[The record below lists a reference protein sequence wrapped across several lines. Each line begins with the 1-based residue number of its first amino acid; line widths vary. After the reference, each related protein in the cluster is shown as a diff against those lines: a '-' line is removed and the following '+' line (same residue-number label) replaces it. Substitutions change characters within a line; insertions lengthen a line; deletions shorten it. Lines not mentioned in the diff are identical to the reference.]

1 VTRYRLYGFTVESDL
16 PQPELL
22 PSAARP
28 QITIQR
34 GAVTVSGGGW
44 FDIWPHSDGASSV
57 RACRT
62 ATGYRIRHGERA
74 AFEVDRQRTI
84 VYDAPDCAAA
94 LLRHFLLDQVV
105 PLMLSLDGLVMHASS
120 VAFTNGISAFVGP
133 GGAGKSTLALA
144 LSRGGYPI
152 VSDDGLLLRADGAR
166 FTATAAY
173 PGIRLWDDS
182 ASALDADDGRS
193 IAGAAA
199 DKSCYRDPAAFGA
212 AGGQLCRVY
221 AIDPCPSP
229 DVSFTPVTGPPAA
242 IEIVR
247 QTYRLALD
255 DRQALASQLD
265 AIVALTRAVRVWRL
279 AFPRA
284 LGGLAALA
292 ARVAAHA
299 ERHA

>member
-1 VTRYRLYGFTVESDL
+1 
-16 PQPELL
+16 
-22 PSAARP
+22 
-28 QITIQR
+28 
-34 GAVTVSGGGW
+34 
-44 FDIWPHSDGASSV
+44 
-57 RACRT
+57 
-62 ATGYRIRHGERA
+62 
-74 AFEVDRQRTI
+74 
-84 VYDAPDCAAA
+84 
-94 LLRHFLLDQVV
+94 
-105 PLMLSLDGLVMHASS
+105 MLSLDGLVMHASS
-120 VAFTNGISAFVGP
+120 VAFTDGISAFVGP

-152 VSDDGLLLRADGAR
+152 VSDDGLLLRADGPR
-166 FTATAAY
+166 FAATAAY
-173 PGIRLWDDS
+173 PGIRLRDDS
-182 ASALDADDGRS
+182 ASALDADGPS

-199 DKSCYRDPAAFGA
+199 DKSCYRDPAAFTA

-265 AIVALTRAVRVWRL
+265 AIVALARAVRVWRL